1 VGLTLTSQ
9 ALGQPDTAE
18 ATMSLLL
25 KFAQESNYP
34 TAITVA
40 RSCQAR
46 LSLMQGDLESAVRW
60 LGMAD
65 LTSDPGVMFFFLEV
79 PHITQCR
86 MLITQGSEARLQE
99 AGEKLAVY
107 EKTNEDQNNTRQ
119 LIDILLLQSL
129 IYQKQSQSDQA
140 LATLTRA
147 ITLAE
152 PGGFIRPFLE
162 PGPEMAGL
170 LVRLSQGGVAQAYIA
185 RILAAFPDEIKDG
198 RPLQSAD
205 GADSSKAARILAQ
218 GPSSSLV
225 EPLTAR
231 ELDVLALL
239 AQGLTNKEIAQ
250 RLVIS
255 PGTVKQHAYN
265 LYQKLQVG
273 NRQQAV
279 KRASD
284 LEIRFPE

>member
-1 VGLTLTSQ
+1 
-9 ALGQPDTAE
+9 
-18 ATMSLLL
+18 M
-25 KFAQESNYP
+25 
-34 TAITVA
+34 
-40 RSCQAR
+40 R
-46 LSLMQGDLESAVRW
+46 LS
-60 LGMAD
+60 
-65 LTSDPGVMFFFLEV
+65 
-79 PHITQCR
+79 
-86 MLITQGSEARLQE
+86 
-99 AGEKLAVY
+99 
-107 EKTNEDQNNTRQ
+107 
-119 LIDILLLQSL
+119 
-129 IYQKQSQSDQA
+129 
-140 LATLTRA
+140 
-147 ITLAE
+147 
-152 PGGFIRPFLE
+152 
-162 PGPEMAGL
+162 
-170 LVRLSQGGVAQAYIA
+170 
-185 RILAAFPDEIKDG
+185 PDEIKDG